1 MAFRAKEMMKK
12 IVRKVGE
19 DNVAPGVK
27 ESLKKCLPDNKL
39 VMGRAKRG
47 LYGGRH
53 IQFGNQISED
63 GGNKLVSRTLSLSTS
78 ISFFMAFPFLVLHLY
93 FLSYSCRILEVYG
106 EIL

>member
-1 MAFRAKEMMKK
+1 MSDTFEKEMAFRAKEMMKK

-39 VMGRAKRG
+39 VMGRSKRG

-63 GGNKLVSRTLSLSTS
+63 GGNKLVSLSLSKH
-78 ISFFMAFPFLVLHLY
+78 IIFLYVSFSSFASVFSFLLL
-93 FLSYSCRILEVYG
+93 
-106 EIL
+106 